1 MSKKVLGKYDGA
13 KPKQVLKAFKMYHM
27 DVYKHV
33 DYPISYDK
41 IMHNILHK
49 RMMIAM
55 GIRVTGKNDVVVTGY
70 HNSSKKKE
78 VKIYDPSEDTW
89 KWIVPGGK
97 KEEYKYVFISKN
109 LPYLWI
115 ETYHVY

>member
-1 MSKKVLGKYDGA
+1 
-13 KPKQVLKAFKMYHM
+13 
-27 DVYKHV
+27 
-33 DYPISYDK
+33 
-41 IMHNILHK
+41 
-49 RMMIAM
+49 MMIAM